1 MLQQRSE
8 IPGDAPFTLI
18 DEAPSPAR
26 IEAFSDGV
34 FAIIIT
40 LLVLDIRVPREAER
54 HGEELTV
61 LLLRQ
66 WPVYAA
72 YVLSFLQVGVVW
84 ANHHTMFHYL
94 RHSDHVLLFTNLILL
109 LCVAILPFT
118 TALMAEYARADTN
131 DLRVAALLYS
141 AALCLAGTMFSF
153 MWQHAQRAKL
163 VKANVDANRLYALTW
178 HWRLVPLL
186 YGLAFVLAFVTPYL
200 SVSIYILLLIY
211 YALPGPTMVRWT
223 TGQREAW
230 VATRASGGR
239 RR

>member
-1 MLQQRSE
+1 MLQHRSE
-8 IPGDAPFTLI
+8 LPEVAPLTLT

-40 LLVLDIRVPREAER
+40 LLVLDIRVPREADL
-54 HGEELTV
+54 HGEELIGA
-61 LLLRQ
+61 LLRQ
-66 WPVYAA
+66 WPVYVA

-118 TALMAEYARADTN
+118 TALMAEYARSDTN
-131 DLRVAALLYS
+131 DLRIAALLYS
-141 AALCLAGTMFSF
+141 AALCSAGVMFSF
-153 MWQHAQRAKL
+153 MWQHAQRARL
-163 VKANVDANRLYALTW
+163 VKLNVNTSRLYALTW
-178 HWRLVPLL
+178 HWRLVPLF
-186 YGLAFVLAFVTPYL
+186 YGLAFVLALVTPYL
-200 SVSIYILLLIY
+200 SVGIYILLLIY
-211 YALPGPTMVRWT
+211 YAMPGPTVVRWT

-230 VATRASGGR
+230 VAESASGDQR
-239 RR
+239 C

>member
-1 MLQQRSE
+1 MLQHRSE
-8 IPGDAPFTLI
+8 LPNDAPFALI
-18 DEAPSPAR
+18 DEAPSPTR

-40 LLVLDIRVPREAER
+40 LLVLDIRVPREADL
-54 HGEELTV
+54 HGEELTAA
-61 LLLRQ
+61 LLRQ

-84 ANHHTMFHYL
+84 ANHHTMFHHL

-118 TALMAEYARADTN
+118 TALMAEYARSDTN
-131 DLRVAALLYS
+131 DLRIAALLYS
-141 AALCLAGTMFSF
+141 AALCLAGMTFSF
-153 MWQHAQRAKL
+153 MWQHAQRARL
-163 VKANVDANRLYALTW
+163 VKLNMNANRLYALTW

-186 YGLAFVLAFVTPYL
+186 YGLAFFLALVTPYL
-200 SVSIYILLLIY
+200 SIGIYILLLIY
-211 YALPGPTMVRWT
+211 YALPGPIVVRWT

-230 VATRASGGR
+230 VADHASGDQR
-239 RR
+239 C